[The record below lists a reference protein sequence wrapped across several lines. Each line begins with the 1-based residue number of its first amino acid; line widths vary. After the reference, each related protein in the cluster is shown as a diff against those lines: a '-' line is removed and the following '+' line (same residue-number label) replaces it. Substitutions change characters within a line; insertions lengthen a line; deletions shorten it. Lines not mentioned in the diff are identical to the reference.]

1 VGGFYDEEMRC
12 NEATWKEGKNAAAL
26 GGIESERWPVGRGRG
41 GNGARISQGFGT

>member
-12 NEATWKEGKNAAAL
+12 NGATWKEGKNAAAL
-26 GGIESERWPVGRGRG
+26 GGERIRTVARG